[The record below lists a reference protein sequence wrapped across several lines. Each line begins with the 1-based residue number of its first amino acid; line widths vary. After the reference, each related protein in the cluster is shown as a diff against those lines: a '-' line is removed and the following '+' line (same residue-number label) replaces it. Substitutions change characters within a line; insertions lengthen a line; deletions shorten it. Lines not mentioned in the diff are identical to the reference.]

1 MKITVTGSLGNV
13 AKPLA
18 ESLIAK
24 GNDITIVSSST
35 DRKQD
40 IEKLGAKAAIGS
52 VNDTA
57 FLTNAFTGADA
68 VFAMTPPNLGGT
80 NVVANTTEAGKNLAQ
95 AIKDSGVKRVVMLSS
110 IGADK
115 PNGNGPIAAIHN
127 IENMYNE
134 IDDVNFT
141 FVRAGFFYYNFFNDI
156 PLIKN
161 AGITGANYAADIKMA
176 MVHPRDIAAVIAEE
190 LENKNSTNKIRY
202 AISDIRTP
210 QEVAAVLGSAIG
222 KPELPWVQFTDEQLI
237 EGMTQAG
244 LPLDIAEMYTD
255 MGRGLGNGRIQEHF
269 NTTDGKAKGKI
280 KLEEF
285 AKEFALKF

>member
-24 GNDITIVSSST
+24 GHDVTIVSSSA

-40 IEKLGAKAAIGS
+40 IEKLGAKAAVGS
-52 VNDTA
+52 VNDAA

-68 VFAMTPPNLGGT
+68 VFVMTPPNLGGT
-80 NVVANTTEAGKNLAQ
+80 NVVANTTEAGKKLAQ

-115 PNGNGPIAAIHN
+115 PSGNGPIAGLHN

-134 IDDVNFT
+134 ISGVNFT

-161 AGITGANYAADIKMA
+161 AGITGANYPADIKMA
-176 MVHPRDIAAVIAEE
+176 MVHPRDIAAVVAEE
-190 LENKNSTNKIRY
+190 ITDLNSTNKIRY
-202 AISDIRTP
+202 AISDIRTT

-255 MGRGLGNGRIQEHF
+255 MGRGLGNGHIQEHF
-269 NTTDGKAKGKI
+269 NTTDGKATGKI

-285 AKEFALKF
+285 AKEFALRF